1 MENLPNSF
9 KSIYLY
15 NFVVTKFGML
25 GGTTSTSHLFF
36 QNTTLR
42 SFEDSMAQG
51 HQQLLAL
58 HLVMSWL
65 EVWQKLLPLLPEGN
79 QLWLRHHS
87 HIRSKTLDPR
97 YLMELIKS
105 LQMCWIKNL
114 LLANKSMWDG
124 WTPNPHQPRFPT
136 HQFWSWWLFEQRFL
150 FGILKRITFLTCWS
164 WILWHYHHASYGDSG
179 Y

>member
-9 KSIYLY
+9 KSIYLC

-58 HLVMSWL
+58 HLVMS
-65 EVWQKLLPLLPEGN
+65 
-79 QLWLRHHS
+79 
-87 HIRSKTLDPR
+87 
-97 YLMELIKS
+97 
-105 LQMCWIKNL
+105 
-114 LLANKSMWDG
+114 
-124 WTPNPHQPRFPT
+124 
-136 HQFWSWWLFEQRFL
+136 
-150 FGILKRITFLTCWS
+150 
-164 WILWHYHHASYGDSG
+164 
-179 Y
+179 